1 MALRHRRRGYTLV
14 EVTLVLALMVIMGA
28 VAYPSIEAMSAGVKV
43 EGASDSV
50 RAAWS
55 EAQAHAVNEG
65 RPYRF
70 AVVPG
75 KGNYRIAPDSDS
87 YFSGSPPAR
96 SGPDDQTVVV
106 SGLLPKGMVF
116 PNADGTVPSVGGNED
131 TQLPEDGIGQGQW
144 ATVAVFLPDGTAQN
158 GDRTQ
163 DDVDVLLQMPGVQSR
178 VVHLRA
184 LTGVV
189 TVERG
194 D

>member
-1 MALRHRRRGYTLV
+1 MHRQRRRAYTLV
-14 EVTLVLALMVIMGA
+14 EVTLVLALMVILGA
-28 VAYPSIEAMSAGVKV
+28 IGYPSIDAMYAGVKV

-70 AVVPG
+70 AVLPG
-75 KGNYRIAPDSDS
+75 KGNYRVAPDSSD
-87 YFSGSPPAR
+87 FWSGGTPPT
-96 SGPDDQTVVV
+96 SGTEDPAIVVEG
-106 SGLLPKGMVF
+106 SLPKGIIF
-116 PNADGTVPSVGGNED
+116 NAEGSGPPSGNEE
-131 TQLPEDGIGQGQW
+131 TALAHDGVSPGQW
-144 ATVAVFLPDGTAQN
+144 VTTAVFLPDGTAQ
-158 GDRTQ
+158 
-163 DDVDVLLQMPGVQSR
+163 DDVDITLELAGVR
-178 VVHLRA
+178 PMVVRLRA

>member
-1 MALRHRRRGYTLV
+1 MVQRQRRRAYTLV
-14 EVTLVLALMVIMGA
+14 EVTLVLALMVILGA
-28 VAYPSIEAMSAGVKV
+28 VGYPSIEAMYAGVKV

-75 KGNYRIAPDSDS
+75 KGNYRVAPDSAD
-87 YFSGSPPAR
+87 YWNGDNHPPLGEDNPAIVLEGS
-96 SGPDDQTVVV
+96 
-106 SGLLPKGMVF
+106 LPKGMVF
-116 PNADGTVPSVGGNED
+116 TMSGSGSPPSGNED
-131 TQLPEDGIGQGQW
+131 TALADGAVSSGQW
-144 ATVAVFLPDGTAQN
+144 STAAVFLPDGTAQ
-158 GDRTQ
+158 
-163 DDVDVLLQMPGVQSR
+163 DDCDITLELAGARPM

>member
-1 MALRHRRRGYTLV
+1 MTRGQRRRGYTLV
-14 EVTLVLALMVIMGA
+14 EVTLVLALMVIIGA
-28 VAYPSIEAMSAGVKV
+28 VTYPNIEAAYGGIKV

-55 EAQAHAVNEG
+55 EAQAHAVNES

-75 KGNYRIAPDSDS
+75 KGNYRIAPDSND
-87 YFSGSPPAR
+87 FWSGGTPPT
-96 SGPDDQTVVV
+96 SGTSDPAVVV
-106 SGLLPKGMVF
+106 EGSLPKGIVF
-116 PNADGTVPSVGGNED
+116 PNPDGTVPQAGGDD
-131 TQLPEDGIGQGQW
+131 TALPNDAVSPGQW
-144 ATVAVFLPDGTAQN
+144 VTTAVFLPDGTAQ
-158 GDRTQ
+158 
-163 DDVDVLLQMPGVQSR
+163 DDVDIPLHLDGARPV
-178 VVHLRA
+178 VVHLRG

>member
-1 MALRHRRRGYTLV
+1 MTRGQRRRGYTLV
-14 EVTLVLALMVIMGA
+14 EVTLVLALMVIIGA
-28 VAYPSIEAMSAGVKV
+28 VTYPNIEAAYGGIKV

-70 AVVPG
+70 DVIPG
-75 KGNYRIAPDSDS
+75 KGNYRVV
-87 YFSGSPPAR
+87 PAAATDK
-96 SGPDDQTVVV
+96 PVLVAT
-106 SGLLPKGMVF
+106 LPRGIVF
-116 PNADGTVPSVGGNED
+116 PNPDGSVSPAGNED
-131 TQLPEDGIGQGQW
+131 TALPDEAVGQGQW
-144 ATVAVFLPDGTAQN
+144 VTAAVFLPDGTAEDGQ
-158 GDRTQ
+158 GAQ
-163 DDVDVLLQMPGVQSR
+163 EDVDVRLQLDGVR
-178 VVHLRA
+178 PMVVHLRA

>member
-1 MALRHRRRGYTLV
+1 MVQRQRRRAYTLV
-14 EVTLVLALMVIMGA
+14 EVTLVLALMVILGA
-28 VAYPSIEAMSAGVKV
+28 IGYPSIDAMYASVKV

-50 RAAWS
+50 RGAWS

-75 KGNYRIAPDSDS
+75 KGNYRIAPDSSD
-87 YFSGSPPAR
+87 YWNGGNHPTIGEDNPAIIIEGS
-96 SGPDDQTVVV
+96 
-106 SGLLPKGMVF
+106 LPKGIAFTM
-116 PNADGTVPSVGGNED
+116 DGSGPPSGNEE
-131 TQLPEDGIGQGQW
+131 TALPDDAVSSGQW
-144 ATVAVFLPDGTAQN
+144 VTTAVFLPDGTAQ
-158 GDRTQ
+158 
-163 DDVDVLLQMPGVQSR
+163 DDCDIQLQMPGSSPK

-194 D
+194 E